1 MRRKSSRRD
10 FLKTTSGIGLG
21 FWVAGGIAP
30 RETKAANEQLA
41 FAAVGIGGKGDS
53 DSRDAANAGRMVAV
67 CDVDRGRLA
76 GATQRFPG
84 AKTYT
89 DFRKMLEEVGDKI
102 DAVTVS
108 TADHSHAVA
117 ALMAMRMG
125 KHCFCQKPLTH
136 SIYEARLM
144 GEVAREKK
152 VITQMGNQGTAS
164 DGLRKAAALLKAGVL
179 GTVTEV
185 HVWTN
190 RPIWPQG
197 NKRPDPQ
204 PVPKDLDWD
213 CWISRAPMRPYAPGY
228 HPFSWRG
235 WWDFGTG
242 ALGDMACHTMNMPFM
257 GLDLRDPIS
266 VCAEVAS
273 QDESTG
279 WHDSFPKWS
288 KIEYEFAA
296 RGDRAAL
303 KLFWYDGGQLPEL
316 SLLEG
321 SKFLENQKK
330 KREKDKKTPLM
341 PGSGVVI
348 VGSKG
353 KLFSPDDYGSNF
365 ELYAGAEEMSVQYPP
380 SPPGGHFQEWVD
392 GIKNNRQATSNF
404 PDYAGPLTEMVLV
417 GNLGVWAPGQKVL
430 WDAKNMKATPE
441 KSVEGL
447 EKLIRPE
454 PRPGYTL

>member
-1 MRRKSSRRD
+1 MPRMKRRD
-10 FLKTTSGIGLG
+10 FLKSTAVGGIG

-30 RETKAANEQLA
+30 RESKAVNEQLA
-41 FAAVGIGGKGDS
+41 FAAIGIGGKGDS
-53 DSRDAANAGRMVAV
+53 DSQDAARNGRMVAI
-67 CDVDRGRLA
+67 CDVDRARLA
-76 GATQRFPG
+76 QAAIRFPG

-108 TADHSHAVA
+108 TPDHAHAVA
-117 ALMAMRMG
+117 SLMAMRMG
-125 KHCFCQKPLTH
+125 KHCFCQKPLTQT
-136 SIYEARLM
+136 IYEARLM

-152 VITQMGNQGTAS
+152 VITQMGNQGTAAG
-164 DGLRKAAALLKAGVL
+164 GLRKAAALLRAGVL

-197 NKRPDPQ
+197 IKRADPQ

-266 VCAEVAS
+266 VKAEVAP
-273 QDESTG
+273 QDENTG

-288 KIEYEFAA
+288 IIEYEFGP
-296 RGDRAAL
+296 RGNRPAL
-303 KLFWYDGGQLPEL
+303 KLIWYDGGKLPDL

-321 SKFLENQKK
+321 SKFLEERRKLRQQ
-330 KREKDKKTPLM
+330 DKKTALM

-348 VGSKG
+348 VGTKG
-353 KLFSPDDYGSNF
+353 KMLSPGDDGSHF
-365 ELYAGAEEMSVQYPP
+365 ELYAGAEEKPVDFPP
-380 SPPGGHFQEWVD
+380 PPPGGHFQEWIE
-392 GIKNNRQATSNF
+392 GIKTGKQPTSNF

-417 GNLGVWAPGQKVL
+417 GNLAVWAPGQKIL
-430 WDAKNMKATPE
+430 WDAKNLKATPE
-441 KSVEGL
+441 KPVEGL
-447 EKLIRPE
+447 ERLIRPE
-454 PRPGYTL
+454 PRAGYTL